1 MHLVFSLHE
10 VVCVLNARTNKKSVF
25 TAQTGEKFPTQFV
38 RRILLNCGKNKKDVF
53 LLHKLKKI
61 KMVFLMHELVMC
73 RSAMP
78 LYGLQQF
85 EDRSIRRKIL
95 NFAKKKNCL
104 NKCIYCT
111 NWAKKNVS
119 E

>member
-95 NFAKKKNCL
+95 NFAKKKICL